1 MPQFC
6 ARRKY
11 LWLKVRLYCCCRVL
25 KPPGG
30 GSSDIFGTS
39 EAIQQSP
46 RRAHANH
53 LQSSVFGTNGTTEMT
68 TARRNKPGND
78 SYSRLF
84 GPIESRPPS
93 TPVNRMK
100 SNLPFGVKEGGS
112 DAQQSHII
120 QNGQQ
125 ETSAPTGEI
134 CSTVCTQRLKAGLLI
149 RAEFMVC
156 CGTTQ
161 TSISLTTD
169 IFPFCFI
176 LQRKFL
182 SLNYVIQNYLGIVT

>member
-1 MPQFC
+1 VPQFC

-11 LWLKVRLYCCCRVL
+11 LWLKLRLYCCCRVL

-30 GSSDIFGTS
+30 GSSDIFGAS

-53 LQSSVFGTNGTTEMT
+53 HLQSSMFGTNGTTEAT

-78 SYSRLF
+78 SHSRLF
-84 GPIESRPPS
+84 GPVESRPPS

-100 SNLPFGVKEGGS
+100 SNLPFGVTEGGS
-112 DAQQSHII
+112 DAQQSGNSIAAKSGTI

-125 ETSAPTGEI
+125 ETSTPAGEI
-134 CSTVCTQRLKAGLLI
+134 CSTVCTQTLKAGLLI
-149 RAEFMVC
+149 RAEFTVC

-161 TSISLTTD
+161 QAIGPLMS
-169 IFPFCFI
+169 FKFCFI
-176 LQRKFL
+176 LQRKF
-182 SLNYVIQNYLGIVT
+182 